1 MIQKKNSVPSAE
13 TKDDSSTTVDVTT
26 SAQITPNPMLAAGL
40 SKKAKCHN
48 CKFASKQFKV
58 VDRNYVHCQ
67 NEDLYPAK
75 DFESG
80 KLTAWDTL
88 MSWYDT
94 CNNHELKK

>member
-1 MIQKKNSVPSAE
+1 MKQKQN
-13 TKDDSSTTVDVTT
+13 SSTTVDGEIRQATL
-26 SAQITPNPMLAAGL
+26 AQNPMLAAGL

-67 NEDLYPAK
+67 NEELYPVK
-75 DFESG
+75 YFESG